1 MEHRA
6 DGAEVVG
13 VLGDGHVLRR
23 AGAVGQRGVVGAEA
37 DGDGGDGAGDGGHG
51 ATRHPRRPARVVAAV
66 AAEDDVGGAGV
77 VGKVESLQP
86 N

>member
-1 MEHRA
+1 M
-6 DGAEVVG
+6 
-13 VLGDGHVLRR
+13 LRR

-37 DGDGGDGAGDGGHG
+37 DGDG
-51 ATRHPRRPARVVAAV
+51 PARVVAAV